1 MNVYRAWNFGV
12 RVWMFEHAYIFSS
25 CLSFYCLLV
34 SCLFLLET
42 CFYLKLVSCYQ
53 QIRFVSSCLQT
64 TRSCFAVTAALLLAC
79 GSQRNACE
87 SDGFFVCLFLKK
99 KKKIRTEW
107 LKKCFRSHILVGN
120 RRFWHVYFQHISVL
134 HQPLW
139 FFLLILF
146 SPALESFIYTMKN
159 KKIKSSHF
167 LFISCCFLFLFIL
180 RNSANTSTL
189 IKM

>member
-1 MNVYRAWNFGV
+1 MNVYRVWNFGV
-12 RVWMFEHAYIFSS
+12 RVWMFEHAYLFSS

-42 CFYLKLVSCYQ
+42 CFYQKPVSCYQ

-79 GSQRNACE
+79 GSQHNACE
-87 SDGFFVCLFLKK
+87 SDGFFF

-159 KKIKSSHF
+159 KKLSHHIFF
-167 LFISCCFLFLFIL
+167 LLVAVFWFYLSWGIVQI
-180 RNSANTSTL
+180 
-189 IKM
+189 IQH